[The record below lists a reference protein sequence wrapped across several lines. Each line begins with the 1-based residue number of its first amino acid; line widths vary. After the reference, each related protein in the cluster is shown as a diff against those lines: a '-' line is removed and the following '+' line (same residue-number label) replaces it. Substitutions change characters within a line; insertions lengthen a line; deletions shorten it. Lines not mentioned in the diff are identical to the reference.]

1 MTGLGAA
8 QERGSD
14 RLCRHMA
21 GGLVDDALADQG
33 RDLGRGIGL
42 QRGEARQCLDDMVV
56 YGASGKR
63 AGAAEA
69 DDLDVDEPLA
79 CRCSHRCVVDAEL
92 CRGLWS
98 VGVDDDVGVVEE
110 ALQDLLPF
118 GPQQIERDR
127 TFAAIEVGEVGGH
140 AAAPGPGAADL
151 VTA

>member
-1 MTGLGAA
+1 
-8 QERGSD
+8 
-14 RLCRHMA
+14 
-21 GGLVDDALADQG
+21 
-33 RDLGRGIGL
+33 
-42 QRGEARQCLDDMVV
+42 MVV
-56 YGASGKR
+56 DGASGKR

-69 DDLDVDEPLA
+69 DDLDVDETLT

-110 ALQDLLPF
+110 ALQDALAF

-151 VTA
+151 VTAQRLDLDDVRALVAEDHGREGPGHVLAEVDYAESREWTPIDRL